1 MIAVALGTVVDGVEA
16 APGTRPDRVAELP
29 RQRWEADAAASRV
42 DPKDVNRHLPPSL
55 RSTYPAHPVPEV
67 PKGANKVEVV
77 PVVSEFSAAAAGLPV
92 GAGRADS
99 SMYVHGSSSAAGGNE
114 LRVGRLGGQASASY
128 VKFGGLVDQLRFH
141 TIYGVQLQVVNY
153 DSASCTPKA
162 MTVHPV
168 TQSWSPGT
176 GYSYPGPT
184 TGAALASSSFAHGYV
199 ATGQSASGCP
209 ASTRLIDLGVA
220 GRDLVQ
226 RWVDGRQADH
236 GLSLRG
242 SATDDSAWKRLGGS
256 STANP
261 PKLFVTHSPYNAN
274 YGIPKPVPEPPV
286 LQNQA
291 GKVKVTVTNRSAE
304 AWAPGTYY
312 LAYRAYRTDTGA
324 PAGQQRSADLST
336 SVARGATVTLDATI
350 QPLPPGRYFLDF
362 TMVRAGGVVFT
373 DHQVPPGRIVLEVF
387 DIPPVVQELH
397 PPNGYQAATLTPQLW
412 ARALDIDAPP
422 GSSLR
427 YRFEVCERSASGDPT
442 ACFNSGDVTSTA
454 WTVPAAK
461 LKWSKAYL
469 WRVFVK
475 DAGNEVPSPYSA
487 VLTSVPQPAVTSRVA
502 GSPYGTQDKEYDA
515 QIGNFTTAALDAPV
529 VTVGPDLNV
538 LRTYNSLDPR
548 RDSMFGAGWVT
559 RYDMRVRADDDGSG
573 NVVITYPDGQ
583 EVRFGR
589 DPDGTFVP
597 PDGRTAS
604 LTLDANGWRL
614 RDKSNTV
621 YQFSTGGR
629 LARITDPAGRAI
641 VLTLDTTTTG
651 RLAKAHVANS
661 QSNQNGRALRFT
673 WTGNHVTSVSSDPVD
688 GVTATW
694 TYTYTGDLL
703 TGVCAPGNACTTY
716 DYTPSSHYRTAVQDT
731 RPESYWRLG
740 EAQGTSAGSDV
751 AVNLGKDAAT
761 YRDVTLGTPGIAGDN
776 AAQFNGSSSVV
787 DLPKGAVKKSRDLAV
802 ELWFKTSATTGGPL
816 IGYQD
821 HATNPTSA
829 VPVLYVGADGKLRGQ
844 FATGAID
851 PMMSAL
857 AVNDGQWH
865 HVVLSAMGD
874 VQTLYLDAVKVGAH
888 TRAIDHSL
896 LTVNQVGASHATGTW
911 PQWGAGARRHFAG
924 VIDEVAVYSHPLG
937 QGAVA
942 DHHRYGKAQAD
953 LVTKVTLPSG
963 KVSAEAK
970 YANERIHEY
979 TDRNGGTWKVG
990 SPAVHGG
997 GDDLR
1002 RSVQVLDPA
1011 NRPHLF
1017 EYDALAGRLLRSGLP
1032 AGLEL
1037 REEDR
1042 PGEPVPPPDPPQP
1055 VCGAPDPGD
1064 PQFCTIIP
1072 DDAGGPVFVRH
1083 PLDGM
1088 AIRTYEYDERGY
1100 QKTVRNENGDAVR
1113 MTYDERGNVTTQ
1125 TTCRTNTECHTAYS
1139 SYRATVTDPLDPTN
1153 DLPLET
1159 RDARSSGPA
1168 DNTYRTTYTYTSR
1181 GDLASQTGPDGAR
1194 VDHTYTTGAEVA
1206 VGGGT
1211 MPAGLVATTTDPRRQ
1226 VTRYL
1231 YYANGDL
1238 ARVTT
1243 PTGLITDYTYDALGR
1258 RVTEKETSDSFPSG
1272 VSTRHAYDTASRLTS
1287 TTEPPTTSAVDGTRH
1302 QRRITYRYD
1311 ADGNQDRVEVS
1322 DLLGG
1327 DAPRV
1332 TTTAYDDRNRPDRVV
1347 DPEGGE
1353 TSYDYDR
1360 FGNRTS
1366 MVDANGN
1373 RYDYAYTA
1381 RNNVAEIRLRDWR
1394 GDPPGSPA
1402 TGDHIVLHAYTY
1414 DLAGRMVSDTNA
1426 MGRRLEYDHHD
1437 DDLRKSITLKGF
1449 RNQDGTT
1456 RDYVVEANTY
1466 DKAGNLTRQVTGN
1479 GATVVENVI
1488 DVAGR
1493 VERTTSDPAG
1503 LARTTAYTYDPAGN
1517 VLKVVRSG
1525 RPSNVPWVPTSTEE
1539 TVTTTYDPLGN
1550 PLTETVSGGG
1560 TSLTTSHTYDRRGV
1574 RTSTTD
1580 PRGNVTGA
1588 DRAAFTTTFLADEL
1602 GRTTISTSPAV
1613 AVEGGGTAR
1622 PTRSQGYNAF
1632 DEPTEVKD
1640 ERGHV
1645 SRVGYDQLGRVVRTE
1660 EPAYVPPG
1668 GTSAI
1673 TPVTTTG
1680 YDPLGN
1686 VLEAVDELGNA
1697 TRLTYDRLNRLVTR
1711 DTPAATN
1718 DQRAVWRY
1726 TYTRT
1731 GQVLSV
1737 TDPEGGRTESTYDD
1751 LERRVTASQVERK
1764 PVPRNLTTRFT
1775 YDDANNLTSITT
1787 PTGARTVTIHNGL
1800 GEPTRSTDPAGV
1812 VAEQGYDFAGRQV
1825 RASDGLGRTTRT
1837 DFDAFG
1843 RVATEADLAP
1853 DGRSIRGQRH
1863 GYDAAGNLTST
1874 TDALDRTTTYTYD
1887 ALNRLTGQVEPV
1899 ADGRTITTGFGHDL
1913 AGNRTS
1919 YTDGR
1924 GNTTRYTVNSLGL
1937 PESVVEPATTAHPA
1951 PADRT
1956 WTIAYTARGDADR
1969 ITAPG
1974 GVTRQRAFD
1983 ASGRLERETGAG
1995 AESATAERTLGY
2007 DLLGRTVKVGTP
2019 TGDNTYTYN
2028 DRNALLS
2035 TSGPSGNANF
2045 AYNDDGQ
2052 LVERSDAAGTSR
2064 FGYERGRLTSAVDAV
2079 TGTTQ
2084 VLGYDAA
2091 GQVRTID
2098 YGARRVRTF
2107 GFDDLGRTTSD
2118 VLSNA
2123 AGQSAASIT
2132 YGYDLDD
2139 HLTTKTTVGLAGAGA
2154 NTYGY
2159 DHAGRLTS
2167 WTSGSTVTEY
2177 GWDDSGNRVKAGA
2190 KTAAYDERNRL
2201 LSDSDYTYGYSAR
2214 GALASRTSSG
2224 LTERYSS
2231 DAFDRLVTSGS
2242 VDYAYDGLDRLI
2254 SRESTAFAYAGL
2266 DDEVVS
2272 DGGEKYARGPA
2283 DELLAVADG
2292 QRKRLTLSDGHDD
2305 VVAALD
2311 PADTALARPAESVA
2325 FDPFGQVAAVT
2336 GDRANVGYQGDWTD
2350 PTTGDVDMGG
2360 RWYRPGPGTFGS
2372 RDTAE
2377 YERGDSVLANRYTY
2391 AAAAP
2396 LDHTDPDGEW
2406 PKFRCGWCKRAVSAV
2421 VSVTAPLWR
2430 PIATVATWAW
2440 RGIQTVASAAWTQ
2453 IKRVA
2458 RVVSNV
2464 GRAIVRGVDRLATS
2478 MRERAAEIRRT
2489 ALARA
2494 QQITRVAQE
2503 RIERAVRRVPLKT
2516 IAAAFKPIMA
2526 GVKLTVSMG
2535 SHLAAGDV
2543 SALRDVVADLSKS
2556 AQNLYQRAVDTY
2568 GAVVEGVSKA
2578 ASVAGDWIVAHKAD
2592 IAGFGAGLLVGA
2604 GCGAL
2609 IGWTGV
2615 GAVACG
2621 ALAGAVGSVVH
2632 DLVEGGHGWK
2642 EMTANALVGATL
2654 GAVTGGLGSVGG
2666 QALKAGIGA
2675 ARSGGTSLG
2684 RAAVSAARSEVDDI
2698 ARGRM
2703 TSGLLS
2709 SCNSFAGAT
2718 SVTLAD
2724 GTRKEIDSVAVGDEV
2739 LATDPT
2745 TGVTQARPVTDV
2757 ITGSGEKRMVEVSVA
2772 GGSVLATDG
2781 HPFWVD
2787 GGEWV
2792 EAQDLQEGQRL
2803 RTAQGGEVAVTGLRM
2818 WTGTTTVYNLTV
2830 DGTHTYYVDAA
2841 PGVDVLV
2848 HNCAVKTPGAS
2859 LLRRYEHIGK
2869 HRKRPGYTGKHRAG
2883 QFREGPPASMDHWVT
2898 GHRKPGIFWRWA
2910 DEVNQAT
2917 DGPWGEA
2924 PAMLARGAEA
2934 AGYGAVED
2942 SVAKG
2947 LGGHFFGTINLLRK
2961 EINHKFRG
2969 R

>member
-1 MIAVALGTVVDGVEA
+1 MTAL
-16 APGTRPDRVAELP
+16 PQ
-29 RQRWEADAAASRV
+29 QRWESDPAASRV
-42 DPKDVNRHLPPSL
+42 DRADVNRHLPPSL
-55 RSTYPAHPVPEV
+55 RSSYPAHPVPEV
-67 PKGANKVEVV
+67 PKGGNKAEVA
-77 PVVSEFSAAAAGLPV
+77 PVVSEFSAAAVGLPV
-92 GAGRADS
+92 GSGTADTS
-99 SMYVHGSSSAAGGNE
+99 TYVHGSSSAGGGAE
-114 LRVGRLGGQASASY
+114 LRVGRLGGQAAASY
-128 VKFGGLVDQLRFH
+128 VKFGGLVDRLRFH

-168 TQSWSPGT
+168 TQSWSAGA
-176 GYSYPGPT
+176 GYSYPGPSVG
-184 TGAALASSSFAHGYV
+184 GALTSSSFAHGYV
-199 ATGQSASGCP
+199 ATGQSTSNCP

-236 GLSLRG
+236 GLSLRA

-261 PKLFVTHSPYNAN
+261 PKLFVTHSPYNAG

-324 PAGQQRSADLST
+324 PAGQQRSADLT
-336 SVARGATVTLDATI
+336 ASVARGATVTLDATI

-362 TMVRAGGVVFT
+362 TMVRTGGVVFT

-387 DIPPVVQELH
+387 DIPPVVRELH
-397 PPNGYQAATLTPQLW
+397 PPNGYQAPTLTPQLW

-427 YRFEVCERSASGDPT
+427 YRFQVCERTASGDPT
-442 ACFNSGDVTSTA
+442 ACFDSGDVTSTA

-461 LKWSKAYL
+461 LRWSRAYL

-475 DAGNEVPSPYSA
+475 DAGNEVSSPYSA

-502 GSPYGTQDKEYDA
+502 GSPYGTRDKEYDA

-559 RYDMRVRADDDGSG
+559 RYDMRVRPDDDGSG
-573 NVVITYPDGQ
+573 NVVVTYPDGQ

-604 LTLDANGWRL
+604 LTLAADGWRL
-614 RDKSNTV
+614 RDKSNTT
-621 YQFSTGGR
+621 YQFSTAGR
-629 LARITDPAGRAI
+629 LSRITDAAGRAI
-641 VLTLDTTTTG
+641 VLTIDTTNG
-651 RLAKAHVANS
+651 RLIKAHVANS

-694 TYTYTGDLL
+694 NYTYTGNLL
-703 TGVCAPGNACTTY
+703 TKVCAPGNACTTY
-716 DYTPSSHYRTAVQDT
+716 DYTRGSHYRTAVHDA

-761 YRDVTLGTPGIAGDN
+761 YRDVTPGTAGIAGDN

-821 HATNPTSA
+821 HATNPTTA
-829 VPVLYVGADGKLRGQ
+829 VPILYVGADGKLRGQ

-851 PMMSAL
+851 PITSAL
-857 AVNDGQWH
+857 PVNDGQWH

-874 VQTLYLDAVKVGAH
+874 TQTLYLDAARVGAR
-888 TRAIDHSL
+888 TRTIDHSL
-896 LTVNQVGASHATGTW
+896 LTINQVGASHATGTW
-911 PQWGAGARRHFAG
+911 PQWGTGARRHFSG
-924 VIDEVAVYSHPLG
+924 VIDEVAVYSHPVG
-937 QGAVA
+937 PGAVA
-942 DHHRYGKAQAD
+942 DHHRYGRTPSD

-990 SPAVHGG
+990 APAVFG
-997 GDDLR
+997 GDRDLR

-1042 PGEPVPPPDPPQP
+1042 PGEPVTPPEPPEP
-1055 VCGAPDPGD
+1055 VCSAPDPGD
-1064 PQFCTIIP
+1064 PRFCTIIP

-1088 AIRTYEYDERGY
+1088 SIRTYDYDERGY
-1100 QKTVRNENGDAVR
+1100 QKEVRNENGDPVR
-1113 MTYDERGNVTTQ
+1113 MTYDERGNVTSH

-1139 SYRATVTDPLDPTN
+1139 SYRTTVTDPFDPTN

-1159 RDARSSGPA
+1159 RDARSSGPT
-1168 DNTYRTTYTYTSR
+1168 DNTYRTTYTYTTR
-1181 GDLASQTGPDGAR
+1181 GDLASQTGPGGAR
-1194 VDHTYTTGAEVA
+1194 VDHTYTTGGEVA

-1243 PTGLITDYTYDALGR
+1243 PSGLITDHTYDALGR
-1258 RVTEKETSDSFPSG
+1258 RVTEKVTSDAFPSG
-1272 VSTRHAYDTASRLTS
+1272 VITRYAYDTASRLTS

-1302 QRRITYRYD
+1302 QRRTAYRYD
-1311 ADGNQDRVEVS
+1311 VDGNQDRVEVS

-1327 DAPRV
+1327 DPTRV
-1332 TTTAYDDRNRPDRVV
+1332 TTTDYDDHNRPNRVV

-1353 TSYDYDR
+1353 TSFDHDR

-1366 MVDANGN
+1366 TVDANGN

-1394 GDPPGSPA
+1394 GDPPGSPV
-1402 TGDHIVLHAYTY
+1402 TGEYVVLQAYTY

-1426 MGRRLEYDHHD
+1426 MGRRLEYEYYD

-1449 RNQDGTT
+1449 RDQDSTV
-1456 RDYVVEANTY
+1456 RDYVVERNTY
-1466 DKAGNLTRQVTGN
+1466 DKAGNLTEQVTGN
-1479 GATVVENVI
+1479 GSTVVRNVI

-1493 VERTTSDPAG
+1493 VERSTSDPAG
-1503 LARTTAYTYDPAGN
+1503 VARSTAYTYDPAGN

-1525 RPSNVPWVPTSTEE
+1525 RPSNVPWLPATTEE
-1539 TVTTTYDPLGN
+1539 TVTTTHDPLGN

-1580 PRGNVTGA
+1580 PRGTVAGA
-1588 DRAAFTTTFLADEL
+1588 DKAAFTTTFLADEL
-1602 GRTTISTSPAV
+1602 GRTTTSTAPGV
-1613 AVEGGGTAR
+1613 AVEGGGTVR

-1645 SRVGYDQLGRVVRTE
+1645 SRVGYDKLGRVVRTE
-1660 EPAYVPPG
+1660 EPGYTPPG
-1668 GTSAI
+1668 GTSPV

-1680 YDPLGN
+1680 YDRLGN
-1686 VLEAVDELGNA
+1686 VLEVVDELGNA
-1697 TRLTYDRLNRLVTR
+1697 TRLTYDRLNRVVTH
-1711 DTPAATN
+1711 DAPAATN
-1718 DQRAVWRY
+1718 DQRAVSRY

-1731 GQVLSV
+1731 GRVLSV
-1737 TDPEGGRTESTYDD
+1737 TDPEGGRTEFTYDD
-1751 LERRVTASQVERK
+1751 LERRVTASAVERR
-1764 PVPRNLTTRFT
+1764 PVLRNLTTRFS
-1775 YDDANNLTSITT
+1775 YDDANNITSVTT
-1787 PTGARTVTIHNGL
+1787 PSGAQTVTVHNGL
-1800 GEPTRSTDPAGV
+1800 GEPTRSTDPTGV
-1812 VAEQGYDFAGRQV
+1812 VAEQGYDFAGRLV

-1843 RVATEADLAP
+1843 RVATETDLAP
-1853 DGRSIRGQRH
+1853 NGQPLRGLRY
-1863 GYDAAGNLTST
+1863 GYDAAGNLTSS
-1874 TDALDRTTTYTYD
+1874 TDALDRVTTYTYD

-1899 ADGRTITTGFGHDL
+1899 ADGKTITTGFGYDL
-1913 AGNRTS
+1913 AGNRTR

-1924 GNTTRYTVNSLGL
+1924 GNTTLYAVNSLGL

-1951 PADRT
+1951 AADRT
-1956 WTIAYTARGDADR
+1956 WTVAYNARGDAER

-1974 GVTRQRAFD
+1974 GVTRQRAYD
-1983 ASGRLERETGAG
+1983 AAGRLERETGAG
-1995 AESATAERTLGY
+1995 AESPTAERTLGY
-2007 DLLGRTVKVGTP
+2007 DLLGRTVRVGTSS
-2019 TGDNTYTYN
+2019 GDNTYTYN
-2028 DRNALLS
+2028 DRGFLLS
-2035 TSGPSGNANF
+2035 TSGPSGNAAF

-2052 LVERSDAAGTSR
+2052 LVERTDAAGTSR
-2064 FGYERGRLTSAVDAV
+2064 FGYDRGRLGSAVDGV

-2084 VLGYDAA
+2084 MFGYDAA
-2091 GQVRTID
+2091 GQVKTID
-2098 YGARRVRTF
+2098 HGAGRVRSF

-2118 VLSNA
+2118 VLRNA
-2123 AGQSAASIT
+2123 AGQVAASIT
-2132 YGYDLDD
+2132 YGYDLND
-2139 HLTTKTTVGLAGAGA
+2139 HLTGKTTAGLAGTAA

-2159 DHAGRLTS
+2159 DHSGRLTS

-2177 GWDDSGNRVKAGA
+2177 GWDDSGNRVRAGA
-2190 KTAAYDERNRL
+2190 KTAAYDQRNRL
-2201 LSDSDYTYGYSAR
+2201 LSDGDHTYAYSAR

-2242 VDYAYDGLDRLI
+2242 VDYTYDGLDRLI
-2254 SRESTAFAYAGL
+2254 SREGTAFAYAGL

-2283 DELLAVADG
+2283 DELLAVAEG
-2292 QRKRLTLSDGHDD
+2292 QRKRLTVSDEHDD

-2311 PADTALARPAESVA
+2311 PTDTTFARPAESVA
-2325 FDPFGQVAAVT
+2325 FDPFGQVAAST

-2360 RWYRPGPGTFGS
+2360 RWYRPGTGTFTS

-2377 YERGDSVLANRYTY
+2377 YGRGDSVLANRYTY

-2396 LDHTDPDGEW
+2396 LDNTDPDGEW

-2430 PIATVATWAW
+2430 PVVTFATWTW
-2440 RGIQTVASAAWTQ
+2440 RGIQTVASAAWTG

-2458 RVVSNV
+2458 RAAGNVVKAV
-2464 GRAIVRGVDRLATS
+2464 VRGVTKFASS
-2478 MRERAAEIRRT
+2478 MRDRAAEIRQAAIQRAEQVT
-2489 ALARA
+2489 RDARRA
-2494 QQITRVAQE
+2494 IQE
-2503 RIERAVRRVPLKT
+2503 SVRRIPLKSLT
-2516 IAAAFKPIMA
+2516 AAFKPLMA

-2535 SHLAAGDV
+2535 AHLAAGDV
-2543 SALRDVVADLSKS
+2543 SALRDVVADMSKS
-2556 AQNLYQRAVDTY
+2556 ARDLYHKALEVH
-2568 GAVVEGVSKA
+2568 GAVVEGVSA
-2578 ASVAGDWIVAHKAD
+2578 AAGAVGDWVVAHKAD
-2592 IAGFGAGLLVGA
+2592 ILGYAAGIAVGV

-2642 EMTANALVGATL
+2642 EMTANALLGATL
-2654 GAVTGGLGSVGG
+2654 GAVTGGAGAVAG
-2666 QALKAGIGA
+2666 QALKAGVGA
-2675 ARSGGTSLG
+2675 ARSGATSIG

-2698 ARGRM
+2698 ASGRV
-2703 TSGLLS
+2703 TGGLLQG
-2709 SCNSFAGAT
+2709 CNSFGGAT

-2724 GTRKEIDSVAVGDEV
+2724 GTRREIESVRVGDEV

-2745 TGVTQARPVTDV
+2745 TGETRSRPVTDV
-2757 ITGSGEKRMVEVSVA
+2757 ITGSGDKRMVEVSVD

-2781 HPFWVD
+2781 HPFWVE
-2787 GGEWV
+2787 GAGWV
-2792 EAQDLQEGQRL
+2792 EAQELKSGQRL

-2818 WTGTTTVYNLTV
+2818 WTETRTVYNLTV

-2848 HNCAVKTPGAS
+2848 HNCAVKIPGGGS
-2859 LLRRYEHIGK
+2859 SGRPKHYEGK
-2869 HRKRPGYTGKHRAG
+2869 HRYTPRHDKGAFPTGRPRGADDV
-2883 QFREGPPASMDHWVT
+2883 A
-2898 GHRKPGIFWRWA
+2898 GHRRMGVLQRWSLEIHGA
-2910 DEVNQAT
+2910 A
-2917 DGPWGEA
+2917 DGPWGEGA
-2924 PAMLARGAEA
+2924 AALARGAEVL
-2934 AGYGAVED
+2934 GLGGGGGFSVED

-2947 LGGHFFGTINLLRK
+2947 VAGNVVGTLNFLRK
-2961 EINHKFRG
+2961 EIPG
-2969 R
+2969 RFKGRR